1 MSVVT
6 DGVMHILV
14 SATHDRRRPGR
25 SWLWDRTRHV
35 VGQKI
40 PEIFYAG
47 WTWVRAHTGE
57 QPADGLILTQ
67 PWSRGPAGHQ
77 VKETIE
83 TPSPTTPDE
92 SSRGAVRSAHVRGA
106 LSRSRVL
113 ATEPRPDGFCP
124 SGMVCVR
131 EREVHPNAPTVLMAL
146 DVALRTLGLRCPLP
160 PPGSLFKLE
169 SMVSG
174 RQPMGCLSSMLSE
187 FDPDWRER
195 CRSRMAGAR
204 R

>member
-40 PEIFYAG
+40 PEISYAG
-47 WTWVRAHTGE
+47 WTWVRAHAGE
-57 QPADGLILTQ
+57 QPSDGLILTQ
-67 PWSRGPAGHQ
+67 PWSRGPAGHH

-92 SSRGAVRSAHVRGA
+92 SSRGTMRSAHVRGA

-131 EREVHPNAPTVLMAL
+131 EREVHPNAPTVSMAL
-146 DVALRTLGLRCPLP
+146 DVALRTLGLRCTLP
-160 PPGSLFKLE
+160 PPGSLFKLDID
-169 SMVSG
+169 SFWQAADGM
-174 RQPMGCLSSMLSE
+174 PE
-187 FDPDWRER
+187 FDAVRVRP
-195 CRSRMAGAR
+195 
-204 R
+204 

>member
-40 PEIFYAG
+40 PEISYAG
-47 WTWVRAHTGE
+47 WTWVRAHAGE
-57 QPADGLILTQ
+57 QPSDGLILTQ

-160 PPGSLFKLE
+160 PPGSLFKLDIDSFWQTADE
-169 SMVSG
+169 V
-174 RQPMGCLSSMLSE
+174 PE
-187 FDPDWRER
+187 FDAVRVRP
-195 CRSRMAGAR
+195 
-204 R
+204 